1 MVSAHAFKR
10 VESDPTLPL
19 DEDPGSPVAK
29 SPAGPAESNG
39 QRHDEET
46 AESIIHS
53 SVRNVNLTFN
63 IESSS
68 SSTGEEGARNR
79 KGDGGGGGFS
89 FLGYLASCCFAN
101 PQDEPAE
108 SFGGRQNGHESGGWT
123 PKAAHDDAKAKR
135 MFSRNPSTPRR
146 EHAQGNTFNRIYST
160 NSTHYMLPPQQGPDV
175 GKKTLVL
182 DLDETLVHSSFEFL
196 PDADLILPVEVA
208 GISQDV
214 YVRKRPGLDEFL
226 RFVGEHYEVG
236 VFTASVIKYADA
248 VLDRIDPL
256 KVVRWRLF
264 RESCC
269 QTSEGFYVKDLGCLG
284 RQLEDTI
291 IIDNSPHSYLFHPE
305 NAIGIKSFVDDR
317 KDDHLI
323 QLMPFLLEATGARD
337 VRDALRLLH

>member
-19 DEDPGSPVAK
+19 DEVPGSPVAK

-39 QRHDEET
+39 HRHDEET

-79 KGDGGGGGFS
+79 TGDGGGGGFS

-135 MFSRNPSTPRR
+135 MFSRNPSANEAR
-146 EHAQGNTFNRIYST
+146 A
-160 NSTHYMLPPQQGPDV
+160 
-175 GKKTLVL
+175 
-182 DLDETLVHSSFEFL
+182 
-196 PDADLILPVEVA
+196 
-208 GISQDV
+208 
-214 YVRKRPGLDEFL
+214 RPGQHLQQDLQHQLDAL
-226 RFVGEHYEVG
+226 HAAPPAGARRGEE
-236 VFTASVIKYADA
+236 
-248 VLDRIDPL
+248 DP
-256 KVVRWRLF
+256 RPRLG
-264 RESCC
+264 R
-269 QTSEGFYVKDLGCLG
+269 DLGS
-284 RQLEDTI
+284 LE
-291 IIDNSPHSYLFHPE
+291 L
-305 NAIGIKSFVDDR
+305 
-317 KDDHLI
+317 
-323 QLMPFLLEATGARD
+323 
-337 VRDALRLLH
+337 